1 MDVTV
6 EIHCDKCG
14 SANLSLPPP
23 DQPNS
28 AIGCNDCGA
37 DHGSLDS
44 LHRELIDCAQ
54 RQSAQALREGLT
66 RLN

>member
-6 EIHCDKCG
+6 ELHCDACG

-23 DQPNS
+23 DQVTS
-28 AIGCNDCGA
+28 AIACNDCGA

-44 LHRELIDCAQ
+44 LHQELMASAQ
-54 RQSAQALREGLT
+54 RLSARALRDRIGGP
-66 RLN
+66 